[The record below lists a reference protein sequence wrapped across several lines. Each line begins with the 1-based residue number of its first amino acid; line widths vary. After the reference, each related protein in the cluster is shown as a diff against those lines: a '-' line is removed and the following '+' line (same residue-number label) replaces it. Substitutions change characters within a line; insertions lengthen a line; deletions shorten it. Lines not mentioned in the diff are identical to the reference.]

1 MGRTLENNNV
11 KVAGLVAEEF
21 QFSHEYRGEKFY
33 TSNLISKR
41 ESGTE
46 DLVPITVSDRIV
58 EVNAKLAGQ
67 FVRVYGQFRSY
78 NKRIENRNR
87 LILSVFANEIEF
99 CSVDENQI
107 RLEGFICKEPVYRR
121 TPLGRE
127 ITDFMLAVNR
137 PCEKTDYDYIPCI
150 CWGRN
155 ARYVGKMSTGQEIK
169 VFGRIQSREYFKKLE
184 GDVTEKRTAYEV
196 SIYKVEKGETTI

>member
-33 TSNLISKR
+33 TSHLISKR

-58 EVNAKLAGQ
+58 EVNAKWAGQ
-67 FVRVYGQFRSY
+67 FVRVCGQFRSY
-78 NKRIENRNR
+78 NKHIENRNR
-87 LILSVFANEIEF
+87 LVLSVFANEIEF
-99 CSVDENQI
+99 CSVDENRI
-107 RLEGFICKEPVYRR
+107 HLEGFICKEPVYRR
-121 TPLGRE
+121 TPKGRE
-127 ITDFMLAVNR
+127 ITDILLAVNR
-137 PCEKTDYDYIPCI
+137 PYGKTDYIPCI

-155 ARYVGKMSTGQEIK
+155 ARYSNGLNIGTQISLD
-169 VFGRIQSREYFKKLE
+169 GRIQSRVYIKKINETEYE
-184 GDVTEKRTAYEV
+184 ERTAYEV
-196 SIYKVEKGETTI
+196 FIYKVEKGETTI